1 MPGGKLTQA
10 EGTESDCAGVDIGGM
25 ATQLLCDRVL
35 LGQKCAQSKG
45 TGHTAIGDEPAATGK
60 GTRKGPEAAGA
71 WHGHRMT
78 GVE

>member
-10 EGTESDCAGVDIGGM
+10 EGTESDCAGVDVGGV

-35 LGQKCAQSKG
+35 LGQRCAQSKG
-45 TGHTAIGDEPAATGK
+45 TGHTAVGDKPAATCE
-60 GTRKGPEAAGA
+60 GPEAAGA

>member
-10 EGTESDCAGVDIGGM
+10 DGTESGCAGVDVGGV
-25 ATQLLCDRVL
+25 ATQLLCDQVL

-45 TGHTAIGDEPAATGK
+45 TEHTAIGDGPAATGK
-60 GTRKGPEAAGA
+60 GTCEGPEAAGA
-71 WHGHRMT
+71 WHGHRTT